1 MKVNTTL
8 LLITRCPSL
17 LHSSVTVIKSSISL
31 YDWCRIKCFFKQF
44 LFHSTYHQQ
53 NRRPAV
59 HLSNDLRFPSE
70 WPVRGWS
77 LPTQVWPFA
86 VFIVTQSE
94 PQAWHPNPVKGT
106 TQSQNTSNRR
116 DCTLLIL
123 TAGPH
128 AEITQIYYNS
138 LFPLFVY
145 RISTLP
151 KSDILSY
158 NN

>member
-8 LLITRCPSL
+8 LLIAGCQNP

-31 YDWCRIKCFFKQF
+31 YDCCRIKCFFKQF
-44 LFHSTYHQQ
+44 FFFDASYHQQ

-86 VFIVTQSE
+86 VFFVTQSE
-94 PQAWHPNPVKGT
+94 PRGWHPNPVKGT
-106 TQSQNTSNRR
+106 TQSPNTSNRHDR
-116 DCTLLIL
+116 TLLIL

-128 AEITQIYYNS
+128 TQITHIYYNS

-145 RISTLP
+145 RISMLP
-151 KSDILSY
+151 KL
-158 NN
+158 